1 MDSYIVDTS
10 LTHYSSFMKRQLSA
24 FLFILLASLFA
35 QAEDAAPPKE
45 GDEIYRLQRNDSI
58 SVTMFQEGAMSRSA
72 LIGKSGSISFPLI
85 GSVDL
90 VGLTVPELEL
100 KLVKLYKKDYFVDPK
115 ISVIITGYAAKS
127 VIVSGAVTNSGGVPY
142 PDEGTIT
149 LAQAIAA
156 SGGITEMG
164 DTNRITIVRKKGGSM
179 VTTMNQAGAVELLP
193 GDTALVHMLPMK
205 DQILPTATISG
216 EVNRQGEI
224 QLPASGKLDIL
235 SAIAKAGGLSR
246 IANKKD
252 ATLRRFTPEGY
263 TVEEINIKDI
273 TSGKAPML
281 FIREGDI
288 LVIKESRF

>member
-35 QAEDAAPPKE
+35 QAEDAVPLEE
-45 GDEIYRLQRNDSI
+45 GREVYRLQRNDSI
-58 SVTMFQEGAMSRSA
+58 SVTMFQEAAMSRSA

-90 VGLTVPELEL
+90 VGLTVPELEQ
-100 KLVKLYKKDYFVDPK
+100 KLVDLYKKDYFVDPK
-115 ISVIITGYAAKS
+115 ISVIITSYATKS
-127 VIVSGAVTNSGGVPY
+127 VIVSGAVTRPGGVPY
-142 PDEGTIT
+142 PDEGIIS

-179 VTTMNQAGAVELLP
+179 VTTMNQAGEVELLP
-193 GDTALVHMLPMK
+193 GDTALVHTLPIN
-205 DQILPTATISG
+205 QINITATIVG
-216 EVNRQGEI
+216 EVNRGGEI

-246 IANKKD
+246 MANKKV

-273 TSGKAPML
+273 TSGKEDML

>member
-1 MDSYIVDTS
+1 
-10 LTHYSSFMKRQLSA
+10 MKRQLPA
-24 FLFILLASLFA
+24 FLFILLTCLFA
-35 QAEDAAPPKE
+35 QAEDAAPPEE
-45 GDEIYRLQRNDSI
+45 GREVYRLQRNDSI
-58 SVTMFQEGAMSRSA
+58 SVTMFQEAAMSRSA

-90 VGLTVPELEL
+90 VGLTVPELEQ
-100 KLVKLYKKDYFVDPK
+100 KLVDLYKKDYFVDPK
-115 ISVIITGYAAKS
+115 ISVIITSYATKS
-127 VIVSGAVTNSGGVPY
+127 VIVSGAVTRPGGVPY
-142 PDEGTIT
+142 PDEGIIS

-179 VTTMNQAGAVELLP
+179 VTTMNQAGEVELLP
-193 GDTALVHMLPMK
+193 GDTALVHTLPIN
-205 DQILPTATISG
+205 QINITATIVG
-216 EVNRQGEI
+216 EVNRGGEI

-246 IANKKD
+246 MANKKV

-273 TSGKAPML
+273 TSGKEDML

>member
-1 MDSYIVDTS
+1 MTVDSSIVDTS
-10 LTHYSSFMKRQLSA
+10 HAPLMKRQLPA

-35 QAEDAAPPKE
+35 QAEDVAPLEE
-45 GDEIYRLQRNDSI
+45 GRDVYRLQRNDSI
-58 SVTMFQEGAMSRSA
+58 SMTMFQEPAMSRSG

-90 VGLTVPELEL
+90 VGLTVTELEE
-100 KLVKLYKKDYFVDPK
+100 KLVELYKEDYLVDPK
-115 ISVIITGYAAKS
+115 ISVIITGYATKS
-127 VIVSGAVTNSGGVPY
+127 VIVSGAVVNPGGVPY
-142 PDEGTIT
+142 PDEGTIS

-164 DTNRITIVRKKGGSM
+164 DTNRITIVRKKGGSI
-179 VTTMNQAGAVELLP
+179 VTTMNQAGEVELLA
-193 GDTALVHMLPMK
+193 GDTALVHMLPL
-205 DQILPTATISG
+205 QQAAIITATISG

-246 IANKKD
+246 IANQKE
-252 ATLRRFTPEGY
+252 ATLRRFTPQGY
-263 TVEEINIKDI
+263 TVENIKLRDI
-273 TSGKAPML
+273 RDGKADML

>member
-1 MDSYIVDTS
+1 MTVDSSIADTS
-10 LTHYSSFMKRQLSA
+10 QAPLMKRQLPA

-35 QAEDAAPPKE
+35 QAEDAAPPEE
-45 GDEIYRLQRNDSI
+45 GPEVYRLQKNDSI
-58 SVTMFQEGAMSRSA
+58 SMTMFQEEGMARSG

-90 VGLTVPELEL
+90 VGLTVTELEQ
-100 KLVKLYKKDYFVDPK
+100 KLTELYKKDYLVDPK
-115 ISVIITGYAAKS
+115 ISVIITSYATKS
-127 VIVSGAVTNSGGVPY
+127 VVVSGAVVNPGGVPY
-142 PDEGTIT
+142 PDEGAIS

-164 DTNRITIVRKKGGSM
+164 DTNRITIVRQKGGSI
-179 VTTMNQAGAVELLP
+179 VTTMNQAGEVELLA
-193 GDTALVHMLPMK
+193 GDTALVHMLPIN
-205 DQILPTATISG
+205 QVILTATISG

-246 IANKKD
+246 IANQKE
-252 ATLRRFTPEGY
+252 ATLRRFTPQGY
-263 TVEEINIKDI
+263 TVENIKLRDI
-273 TSGKAPML
+273 RDGKADML

>member
-1 MDSYIVDTS
+1 MTVDSSIVDTS
-10 LTHYSSFMKRQLSA
+10 HAPLMKRQLPA
-24 FLFILLASLFA
+24 FLFILLTSLFA
-35 QAEDAAPPKE
+35 QAEDAAPPEE
-45 GDEIYRLQRNDSI
+45 GREIYRLQRNDSI
-58 SVTMFQEGAMSRSA
+58 SVTMFQEAGMSRSG

-90 VGLTVPELEL
+90 IGHTVTELEE
-100 KLVKLYKKDYFVDPK
+100 KLVELYKEDYFVDPK
-115 ISVIITGYAAKS
+115 ISVIITSYATKS
-127 VIVSGAVTNSGGVPY
+127 VIVSGAVTRPGGVPY
-142 PDEGTIT
+142 PDEGIIS

-179 VTTMNQAGAVELLP
+179 VTTMNQAGEVELLP
-193 GDTALVHMLPMK
+193 GDTALVHTLPIN
-205 DQILPTATISG
+205 QINITATIVG
-216 EVNRQGEI
+216 EVNRGGEI

-246 IANKKD
+246 MANKKV
-252 ATLRRFTPEGY
+252 ATLRRFTPQGY

-273 TSGKAPML
+273 SSGKVDML

-288 LVIKESRF
+288 LVIKESIF

>member
-24 FLFILLASLFA
+24 FLFILLASLFS
-35 QAEDAAPPKE
+35 QAEDAAPLEE
-45 GDEIYRLQRNDSI
+45 GREVYRLQRNDSI
-58 SVTMFQEGAMSRSA
+58 SVTMFQEAAMSRSA

-90 VGLTVPELEL
+90 VGLTVPELEQ
-100 KLVKLYKKDYFVDPK
+100 KLVDLYKKDYFVDPK
-115 ISVIITGYAAKS
+115 ISVIITSYATKS
-127 VIVSGAVTNSGGVPY
+127 VIVSGGVTRPGAVPY
-142 PDEGTIT
+142 PDEGIIS

-164 DTNRITIVRKKGGSM
+164 DTNRITIVRKKGGST
-179 VTTMNQAGAVELLP
+179 VTTMNQAGELELLP

-205 DQILPTATISG
+205 DLILPTATISG

>member
-1 MDSYIVDTS
+1 MDPFIVDTS
-10 LTHYSSFMKRQLSA
+10 HAPFMKRQLPA
-24 FLFILLASLFA
+24 FLFILLTSLFA
-35 QAEDAAPPKE
+35 QAEDAAPLEE
-45 GDEIYRLQRNDSI
+45 GREVYRLQRNDSI
-58 SVTMFQEGAMSRSA
+58 SVTMFQEVGMSRSA

-90 VGLTVPELEL
+90 IGLTVPELEQ
-100 KLVKLYKKDYFVDPK
+100 KLVELYKKDYFVDPK
-115 ISVIITGYAAKS
+115 ISVIITGYATKS
-127 VIVSGAVTNSGGVPY
+127 VIVSGAVTRPGGVPY
-142 PDEGTIT
+142 PDEGIIS

-179 VTTMNQAGAVELLP
+179 VTTMNQAGELELLP
-193 GDTALVHMLPMK
+193 GDTALVHMLPIN
-205 DQILPTATISG
+205 QINITATIVG
-216 EVNRQGEI
+216 EVNRGGEI

-246 IANKKD
+246 MANKKN
-252 ATLRRFTPEGY
+252 ATLRRFTPQGY

-273 TSGKAPML
+273 SSGKVNML

-288 LVIKESRF
+288 LVIRESIF

>member
-1 MDSYIVDTS
+1 MTVDSSIVDTS
-10 LTHYSSFMKRQLSA
+10 HAPLMKRQLPA

-35 QAEDAAPPKE
+35 QAEDAVPLEE
-45 GDEIYRLQRNDSI
+45 GREVYRLQRNDSI
-58 SVTMFQEGAMSRSA
+58 SVTMFQEEGMSRSA

-90 VGLTVPELEL
+90 IGLTVPELEQ
-100 KLVKLYKKDYFVDPK
+100 KLVDLYKKDYFVDPK
-115 ISVIITGYAAKS
+115 ISVIITGYATKS
-127 VIVSGAVTNSGGVPY
+127 VVVSGAVTNSGAVPY
-142 PDEGTIT
+142 PDEGIIS

-164 DTNRITIVRKKGGSM
+164 DTNRITIVRKKGGST
-179 VTTMNQAGAVELLP
+179 VTTMNQAGELELLP
-193 GDTALVHMLPMK
+193 GDTALVHMLPMN
-205 DQILPTATISG
+205 QVILTATISG

-235 SAIAKAGGLSR
+235 SAIAKAGGFSR
-246 IANKKD
+246 IANQKE
-252 ATLRRFTPEGY
+252 ATLRRFTPQGY
-263 TVEEINIKDI
+263 TVENIRLRDI
-273 TSGKAPML
+273 RDGKEDML

>member
-35 QAEDAAPPKE
+35 QAEDAVPLEE
-45 GDEIYRLQRNDSI
+45 GREVYRLQRNDSI
-58 SVTMFQEGAMSRSA
+58 SVTMFQEAAMSRSA

-90 VGLTVPELEL
+90 VGLTVPELEQ
-100 KLVKLYKKDYFVDPK
+100 KLVDLYKKDYFVDPK
-115 ISVIITGYAAKS
+115 ISVIITSYATKS
-127 VIVSGAVTNSGGVPY
+127 VIVSGGVTRPGAVPY
-142 PDEGTIT
+142 PDEGIIT

-164 DTNRITIVRKKGGSM
+164 DSNRITIVRKKGGST
-179 VTTMNQAGAVELLP
+179 VTTMNQAGELELLP
-193 GDTALVHMLPMK
+193 GDTALVHMLPMN
-205 DQILPTATISG
+205 QVILTATISG

-235 SAIAKAGGLSR
+235 SAIAKAGGFSR
-246 IANKKD
+246 IANQKE
-252 ATLRRFTPEGY
+252 ATLRRFTPQGY
-263 TVEEINIKDI
+263 TVENIKLRDI
-273 TSGKAPML
+273 RDGKAPML

>member
-1 MDSYIVDTS
+1 MTVDSSIVDTS
-10 LTHYSSFMKRQLSA
+10 HAPLMKRQLPA

-35 QAEDAAPPKE
+35 QAEDAAPPEE
-45 GDEIYRLQRNDSI
+45 GPEVYRLQKNDSI
-58 SVTMFQEGAMSRSA
+58 SMTMFQEEGMARSG

-85 GSVDL
+85 GSVDI
-90 VGLTVPELEL
+90 VGLTVTELEQ
-100 KLVKLYKKDYFVDPK
+100 KLTELYKKDYFVDPK
-115 ISVIITGYAAKS
+115 ISVIITGYATKS
-127 VIVSGAVTNSGGVPY
+127 VVVSGAVVNPGGVPY
-142 PDEGTIT
+142 PDEGTIS

-164 DTNRITIVRKKGGSM
+164 DTNRITIVRKKGGSI
-179 VTTMNQAGAVELLP
+179 VTTMNQAGEVELLA
-193 GDTALVHMLPMK
+193 GDTALVHMLPIN
-205 DQILPTATISG
+205 QVILTATISG

-246 IANKKD
+246 IANQKE
-252 ATLRRFTPEGY
+252 ATLRRFTPQGY
-263 TVEEINIKDI
+263 TVENIKLRDI
-273 TSGKAPML
+273 RDGKADML

>member
-35 QAEDAAPPKE
+35 QAEDAAPLEE
-45 GDEIYRLQRNDSI
+45 GREVYRLQRNDSI
-58 SVTMFQEGAMSRSA
+58 SVTMFQEAAISRSG

-90 VGLTVPELEL
+90 IGLTVPELEQ
-100 KLVKLYKKDYFVDPK
+100 KLVDLYKKDYFVDPK
-115 ISVIITGYAAKS
+115 ISVIITGYATKS
-127 VIVSGAVTNSGGVPY
+127 VVVSGAVTNSGAVPY
-142 PDEGTIT
+142 PDEGIIS

-164 DTNRITIVRKKGGSM
+164 DTNRITIVRKKGGST
-179 VTTMNQAGAVELLP
+179 VTTMNQAGELELLP
-193 GDTALVHMLPMK
+193 GDTALVHMLPMN
-205 DQILPTATISG
+205 QVILTATISG

-235 SAIAKAGGLSR
+235 SAIAKAGGFSR
-246 IANKKD
+246 IANQKE
-252 ATLRRFTPEGY
+252 ATLRRFTPQGY
-263 TVEEINIKDI
+263 TVENIRLRDI
-273 TSGKAPML
+273 RDGKEDML

>member
-1 MDSYIVDTS
+1 
-10 LTHYSSFMKRQLSA
+10 MKRQLPA

-142 PDEGTIT
+142 PDE
-149 LAQAIAA
+149 LRLSQQVAA
-156 SGGITEMG
+156 LLKWGIPT
-164 DTNRITIVRKKGGSM
+164 
-179 VTTMNQAGAVELLP
+179 ELLSCVKKE
-193 GDTALVHMLPMK
+193 ALW
-205 DQILPTATISG
+205 
-216 EVNRQGEI
+216 
-224 QLPASGKLDIL
+224 
-235 SAIAKAGGLSR
+235 SR
-246 IANKKD
+246 
-252 ATLRRFTPEGY
+252 R
-263 TVEEINIKDI
+263 
-273 TSGKAPML
+273 
-281 FIREGDI
+281 
-288 LVIKESRF
+288 

>member
-1 MDSYIVDTS
+1 
-10 LTHYSSFMKRQLSA
+10 MKRQLPA

-35 QAEDAAPPKE
+35 QAEDAAPPPPEE
-45 GDEIYRLQRNDSI
+45 GREVYRLQRNDSI
-58 SVTMFQEGAMSRSA
+58 SMTMFQEPAMSRSG

-90 VGLTVPELEL
+90 VGLTVTELEE
-100 KLVKLYKKDYFVDPK
+100 KLVELYKEDYLVDPK
-115 ISVIITGYAAKS
+115 ISVIITGYATKS
-127 VIVSGAVTNSGGVPY
+127 VIVSGAVVNPGGVPY
-142 PDEGTIT
+142 PDEGTVS

-164 DTNRITIVRKKGGSM
+164 DTNRITIVRKKGGSI
-179 VTTMNQAGAVELLP
+179 VTTMNQAGEVELLA
-193 GDTALVHMLPMK
+193 GDTALVHMLPMN
-205 DQILPTATISG
+205 QVILTATISG

-246 IANKKD
+246 IANQKE
-252 ATLRRFTPEGY
+252 ATLRRFTPQGY
-263 TVEEINIKDI
+263 TVENIKLRDI
-273 TSGKAPML
+273 RDGKADML

>member
-1 MDSYIVDTS
+1 MTVDSSIVDTS
-10 LTHYSSFMKRQLSA
+10 HAPLMKRQLPA

-35 QAEDAAPPKE
+35 QAEDTALLE
-45 GDEIYRLQRNDSI
+45 EDREVYRLQKNDSI
-58 SVTMFQEGAMSRSA
+58 SMTMFQEPAMSRSG

-90 VGLTVPELEL
+90 VGLTVTELEE
-100 KLVKLYKKDYFVDPK
+100 KLVELYKKDYLVDPK
-115 ISVIITGYAAKS
+115 ISVIITGYATKS
-127 VIVSGAVTNSGGVPY
+127 VIVSGAVVNPGGVPY
-142 PDEGTIT
+142 PDEGTIS

-179 VTTMNQAGAVELLP
+179 VTTMNQAGEVELLA
-193 GDTALVHMLPMK
+193 GDTALVHMLPMN
-205 DQILPTATISG
+205 QVILTATISG

-246 IANKKD
+246 IANQKE
-252 ATLRRFTPEGY
+252 ATLRRFTPQGY
-263 TVEEINIKDI
+263 TVENIKLRDI
-273 TSGKAPML
+273 RDGKADML
-281 FIREGDI
+281 YIREGDI

>member
-10 LTHYSSFMKRQLSA
+10 LMHYSSFMKRQLSA

-35 QAEDAAPPKE
+35 QAEDAVPLEE
-45 GDEIYRLQRNDSI
+45 GREVYRLQRNDSI
-58 SVTMFQEGAMSRSA
+58 SVTMFQEAAMSRSA

-90 VGLTVPELEL
+90 VGLTVPELEQ
-100 KLVKLYKKDYFVDPK
+100 KLVDLYKKDYFVDPK
-115 ISVIITGYAAKS
+115 ISVIITSYATKS
-127 VIVSGAVTNSGGVPY
+127 VIVSGGVTRPGAVPY
-142 PDEGTIT
+142 PDEGIIT

-164 DTNRITIVRKKGGSM
+164 DSNRITIVRKKGGST
-179 VTTMNQAGAVELLP
+179 VTTMNQAGELELLP
-193 GDTALVHMLPMK
+193 GDTALVHMLPMN
-205 DQILPTATISG
+205 QVILTATISG

-235 SAIAKAGGLSR
+235 SAIAKAGGFSR
-246 IANKKD
+246 IANQKE
-252 ATLRRFTPEGY
+252 ATLRRFTPQGY
-263 TVEEINIKDI
+263 TVENIRLRDI
-273 TSGKAPML
+273 RDGKEDML

>member
-1 MDSYIVDTS
+1 
-10 LTHYSSFMKRQLSA
+10 MKRQLPA
-24 FLFILLASLFA
+24 FLFILLTSLFA
-35 QAEDAAPPKE
+35 QAEDAAPPEE
-45 GDEIYRLQRNDSI
+45 GREVYRLQRNDSI
-58 SVTMFQEGAMSRSA
+58 SVTMFQEAAMSRSA

-90 VGLTVPELEL
+90 VGLTVPELEQ
-100 KLVKLYKKDYFVDPK
+100 KLVDLYKKDYFVDPK
-115 ISVIITGYAAKS
+115 ISVIITSYATKS
-127 VIVSGAVTNSGGVPY
+127 VIVSGAVTRPGGVPY
-142 PDEGTIT
+142 PDEGIIS

-179 VTTMNQAGAVELLP
+179 VTTMNQAGEVELLP
-193 GDTALVHMLPMK
+193 GDTALVHTLPIN
-205 DQILPTATISG
+205 QINITATIVG
-216 EVNRQGEI
+216 EVNRGGEI

-246 IANKKD
+246 MANKKV

-273 TSGKAPML
+273 TSGKEDML

>member
-1 MDSYIVDTS
+1 MTVDSSIVDTS
-10 LTHYSSFMKRQLSA
+10 HAPLMKRQLPA

-35 QAEDAAPPKE
+35 QAEDVAPLEE
-45 GDEIYRLQRNDSI
+45 GRDVYRLQRNDSI
-58 SVTMFQEGAMSRSA
+58 SMTMFQEPAMSRSG

-90 VGLTVPELEL
+90 VGLTVTELEE
-100 KLVKLYKKDYFVDPK
+100 KLVELYKEDYLVDPK
-115 ISVIITGYAAKS
+115 ISVIITGYATKS
-127 VIVSGAVTNSGGVPY
+127 VIVSGAVVNPGGVPY
-142 PDEGTIT
+142 PDEGTVS

-164 DTNRITIVRKKGGSM
+164 DTNRITIVRKKGGSI
-179 VTTMNQAGAVELLP
+179 VTTMNQAGEVELLA
-193 GDTALVHMLPMK
+193 GDTALVHMLPIN
-205 DQILPTATISG
+205 QVILTATISG

-246 IANKKD
+246 IANQKE
-252 ATLRRFTPEGY
+252 ATLRRFTPQGY
-263 TVEEINIKDI
+263 TVENIKLRDI
-273 TSGKAPML
+273 RDGKADML